1 MATFRVFEVRDFLT
15 SRVVGQEE
23 AIKEFLKGF
32 VEARTL
38 GKERISFFF
47 VGPTG
52 VGKTELTKAIADYF
66 KENFLWNY
74 GRIDLNNFTEQHSI
88 STLLGS
94 PRGYIGS
101 EEGGVLPN
109 ILRKS
114 PFTVLHLDEVE
125 KAHPSIYRIFMQLL
139 DEGKVQEVSSGE
151 FVSFKGIAIFTSN
164 LFQETIGK
172 LTEKV
177 KDVSFRE
184 LLIREVFSGKFDNA
198 RKFVPVEVLERDL
211 THLSKLGMERG
222 FPPEFVGRIDKI
234 VVFKTLSE
242 KDLVELAK
250 RELSKLGVST
260 DGVDLLV
267 QKYLAVAREF
277 GVRVF
282 LKKIQEEGLKRKL
295 LSG

>member
-1 MATFRVFEVRDFLT
+1 MVVFKVLEARDFFH

-23 AIKEFLKGF
+23 AIREFLRGF
-32 VEARTL
+32 VETRVL

-52 VGKTELTKAIADYF
+52 VGKTELTKAIAEYF
-66 KENFLWNY
+66 SENFLWTY
-74 GRIDLNNFTEQHSI
+74 GRLDMNNFTEKYSV

-94 PRGYIGS
+94 PRGYVGS

-109 ILRKS
+109 ILRKG
-114 PFTVLHLDEVE
+114 PYTVLHLDEIE

-164 LFQETIGK
+164 LFQGTLRE
-172 LTEKV
+172 LTQRVE
-177 KDVSFRE
+177 DTTHRE
-184 LLIREVFSGKFDNA
+184 LLIREVFSGNFD
-198 RKFVPVEVLERDL
+198 RVTEFVPVDVLEKDL
-211 THLSKLGMERG
+211 IHLSKLGMERG

-234 VVFKTLSE
+234 VVFKPLSE
-242 KDLVELAK
+242 KALLSLAE
-250 RELSKLGVST
+250 RELRKFGLSKT
-260 DGVDLLV
+260 EI
-267 QKYLAVAREF
+267 KAVAERFYPIAREF

-282 LKKIQEEGLKRKL
+282 IKKVQEEGLKRKL
-295 LSG
+295 LSN